1 MTWGGNRLKQELN
14 LLGPAIFEVNTPP
27 VPCSE
32 KVSRTGDLFIFSLPY
47 MEVSFIF
54 PVYLPCVGC

>member
-32 KVSRTGDLFIFSLPY
+32 KVSRTGDLFIFLYLTWKYLLSSLCWLLN
-47 MEVSFIF
+47 EV
-54 PVYLPCVGC
+54 